1 MKEATVSFEDLFR
14 RSPSQRRKICGDL
27 THAVNKDTNAGF
39 PGFIRRHYADD
50 ENPEHAS
57 QLARIGNRSR
67 RTFVTNAPASRGLR
81 VFTHFIHPVNVYR
94 DRVRDGDVGHTR

>member
-1 MKEATVSFEDLFR
+1 MAA
-14 RSPSQRRKICGDL
+14 SQGSSVG
-27 THAVNKDTNAGF
+27 TMPT
-39 PGFIRRHYADD
+39 D

-81 VFTHFIHPVNVYR
+81 AFTHFIHPVNVYR
-94 DRVRDGDVGHTR
+94 DRVRDGDVGHTRKSS